1 VLYGATGS
9 GKTHCARTA
18 QRLAARQ
25 LLEGGGPLRVR
36 FLENAGDRCA
46 DLLAARAPV
55 ELRADSDDEIACV
68 GLSSTECASGEAF
81 DAALDAANALR
92 ATAATARNATSSRS
106 HAVCELECV
115 RTGGRCRVVDLAG
128 SERLRAGAEGHTE
141 ERLREAREINASL
154 ATLNECLR
162 ARLARAG
169 GGKGAG
175 HVPYR
180 RAKLTLL
187 LKECFDGDG
196 CATAFVAALSPAPE
210 TAAETRRTLDYAAA
224 TLEASQLDK
233 SRATFAGP
241 ERWGPERC
249 AAWCAALDGGAH
261 AKYAPA
267 FRKSGKTLAVIYR
280 GDLVRQIEALGGGER
295 DAEYLYD
302 AFKKLVKDAKAKP
315 RPKKSAIAKKMDD
328 DRRLLAGNR
337 ANATAGDRVGGGAAG
352 ELAFLAAKHDAAA
365 EAAPPPPKPAA

>member
-1 VLYGATGS
+1 MWSRGCDGFGGADLGEIFKPGYTTKEGGS
-9 GKTHCARTA
+9 GYGLFLAR
-18 QRLAARQ
+18 RI
-25 LLEGGGPLRVR
+25 LE
-36 FLENAGDRCA
+36 E
-46 DLLAARAPV
+46 
-55 ELRADSDDEIACV
+55 
-68 GLSSTECASGEAF
+68 
-81 DAALDAANALR
+81 
-92 ATAATARNATSSRS
+92 
-106 HAVCELECV
+106 H
-115 RTGGRCRVVDLAG
+115 GGRLDLTSG
-128 SERLRAGAEGHTE
+128 SERGADTKSHNRQR
-141 ERLREAREINASL
+141 RLESAEINKSLLALKECMRALDGASS
-154 ATLNECLR
+154 
-162 ARLARAG
+162 
-169 GGKGAG
+169 

-180 RAKLTLL
+180 ASKLTLL

-249 AAWCAALDGGAH
+249 AAWCAELDGGKH